1 MTDFHAVASGKAI
14 VCCPHDR
21 IKREITTEAQVA
33 ELGLAVG
40 QIYNPH
46 QHRLWTCSC
55 CQNLFVHPSDEPRHC
70 TTCTVGPLKHQ
81 LNGNLPTPN
90 GRPH

>member
-1 MTDFHAVASGKAI
+1 MTNFHVAVSGKAV

-21 IKREITTEAQVA
+21 TKREITTEAQVA
-33 ELGLAVG
+33 ELGLSVG
-40 QIYNPH
+40 QIYDSR

-55 CQNLFVHPSDEPRHC
+55 CQNLFVDPTDEPRYC
-70 TTCTVGPLKHQ
+70 RTCQRRPTHQ
-81 LNGNLPTPN
+81 VNGQLPPPN